1 MAAYGIFSFKWGMV
15 VTVLDEARTISG
27 LTDEVDRYLL
37 LLRDLVWRVLEG
49 AEDHAGLKK
58 RLGQLLL
65 QRYPSDI
72 QLPHAYLA
80 LLMHL
85 LKFEPL
91 PIESQQMPNG
101 ATCLDALGYIKG
113 AQLPEP
119 SQLAELGSLWMIIGV
134 LLKNE
139 ALIYAGLKAALWQT
153 HTLDHRGLPHFSLWS
168 RASTFRPSNLAFS
181 NHLLFTLAYRLT
193 SDPGFNHAAQIQKYY
208 GWDPVSLA
216 GKLQMLVPEKIQTPL
231 KLSFKPFAEEMTV
244 GLMKFMTPQWSMA
257 CSLSGWN
264 SGVFSYHK
272 NHAAIV
278 NCGPQLAPLDDLEK
292 FGIDRTCSLT
302 SRTFNEIIW
311 EKTPFN
317 FRMKGWTKIFA
328 HPAWMQIEAHYEAQ
342 KLRISCQLQEDRI
355 AEGLAMVFYLKG
367 DQLAIGGKETLQ
379 GGSLERYQGKALP
392 LELRAENEKIF
403 IEPEADQ
410 EMQIIPLAGGD
421 HFWGAHFLVAFPLQE
436 SIDFLIK

>member
-1 MAAYGIFSFKWGMV
+1 
-15 VTVLDEARTISG
+15 VTVLDETRMLSG
-27 LTDEVDRYLL
+27 LTDEVDQYLL

-58 RLGQLLL
+58 RLGSLLL

-80 LLMHL
+80 LLTHL

-91 PIESQQMPNG
+91 AIESQQMPNG
-101 ATCLDALGYIKG
+101 ATCLDALGFIKG
-113 AQLPEP
+113 GQLPEP
-119 SQLAELGSLWMIIGV
+119 AQLAELASLWMILGV
-134 LLKNE
+134 HLKKE

-168 RASTFRPSNLAFS
+168 RASTFRPSTLSSS

-193 SDPGFNHAAQIQKYY
+193 SDPGFNLAAQIQKHY
-208 GWDPVSLA
+208 GWDPVSLP
-216 GKLQMLVPEKIQTPL
+216 GKLLTLIPEKLSTPL

-244 GLMKFMTPQWSMA
+244 GLMKFMTPQSSMA

-278 NCGPQLAPLDDLEK
+278 NAGPQLAPLDDLEK

-302 SRTFNEIIW
+302 SRTFNEITW
-311 EKTPFN
+311 EKTAFD

-328 HPAWMQIEAHYEAQ
+328 HPAWMQIEAYYEAQ
-342 KLRISCQLQEDRI
+342 KLKLSCRLQEDRPHD
-355 AEGLAMVFYLKG
+355 GLAMVFYAKG
-367 DQLAIGGKETLQ
+367 DQLVIGGKETLQ
-379 GGSLERYQGKALP
+379 AGSLERYKGKAVP
-392 LELRAENEKIF
+392 LELRAEDEKIF
-403 IEPEADQ
+403 IEPLTESGADQ
-410 EMQIIPLAGGD
+410 EMQIIPLAGGE
-421 HFWGAHFLVAFPLQE
+421 HFWGAHFLIAFPFSE
-436 SIDFLIK
+436 GSDFFKALIR